1 MESNGEHKRD
11 KSLLIF
17 WMVIG
22 LGLGIVI
29 GASTKEWGLGLTSGL
44 VMGAGMAIFATKP
57 GVDQ

>member
-11 KSLLIF
+11 KSLLIY
-17 WMVIG
+17 WIAIG

-29 GASTKEWGLGLTSGL
+29 GASTKEWGLGLTSGIL
-44 VMGAGMAIFATKP
+44 LGAGMAFFATKQ